1 MSLYPA
7 QLLGGPISCVSTFGD
22 YHLTFKYRPPLRRK
36 TLAAANKHITALGE
50 IIWAAN
56 LLHDEWFR
64 LFLIALSLER
74 PDEFG
79 AEICFHEH
87 ALAIWHVIQSDSAQR
102 EMALKSIS
110 TLPTDLKLGQAI
122 RRLIWAKGIADK
134 LGKYRNIV
142 AHAPI
147 KFAMEKNGAKFVQ
160 TPHFAGH
167 GVRPAHQSHLALIEG
182 INFWRMIRDDLF
194 SLFEYVERVN
204 IQVQRIDCEKRGA
217 ELLNAPKSWPDRPRL
232 RSLPHL
238 HAIEKKMGQ
247 LAQKPKRRTRRRP
260 SRAKP

>member
-1 MSLYPA
+1 L
-7 QLLGGPISCVSTFGD
+7 
-22 YHLTFKYRPPLRRK
+22 KYSPSLRRK

-50 IIWAAN
+50 IVWAAN

-74 PDEFG
+74 PDEFA
-79 AEICFHEH
+79 AEIRFHEH

-102 EMALKSIS
+102 EMALKAIS
-110 TLPTDLKLGQAI
+110 TLPTELNLSKAI
-122 RRLIWAKGIADK
+122 RRLTWAKSVADK

-147 KFAMEKNGAKFVQ
+147 KFAMKKSGAKFVSA
-160 TPHFAGH
+160 PRFAGR
-167 GVRPAHQSHLALIEG
+167 GVRPAHQSHLMLIKG
-182 INFWRMIRDDLF
+182 MNLWRIIRNDLF

-204 IQVQRIDCEKRGA
+204 VQIQRIDCEKRGA
-217 ELLNAPKSWPDRPRL
+217 VLLNAPKSWPDRPRL

-238 HAIEKKMGQ
+238 LAIEKKMGQ
-247 LAQKPKRRTRRRP
+247 LAQKPKRRPRRRP